1 VASTLRLHS
10 ARHTPCFSYVVEK
23 TILNRFFFSSLQK
36 TSKIGKLNVAAK
48 GATQSVAAPT
58 ALTTVGKALKNE
70 LVHFSVLFPLRW
82 LLPVLLCLLK
92 VFLPTFFSKKKIC
105 RLSINKKLEGMC
117 FFLSYLCQFKVSL
130 PTFFTKKVGILQI
143 VSFVYHIL
151 ISNSPINW
159 NLIGIRNRYYVQTN
173 LNVS

>member
-1 VASTLRLHS
+1 
-10 ARHTPCFSYVVEK
+10 
-23 TILNRFFFSSLQK
+23 
-36 TSKIGKLNVAAK
+36 
-48 GATQSVAAPT
+48 
-58 ALTTVGKALKNE
+58 
-70 LVHFSVLFPLRW
+70 
-82 LLPVLLCLLK
+82 
-92 VFLPTFFSKKKIC
+92 
-105 RLSINKKLEGMC
+105 MC